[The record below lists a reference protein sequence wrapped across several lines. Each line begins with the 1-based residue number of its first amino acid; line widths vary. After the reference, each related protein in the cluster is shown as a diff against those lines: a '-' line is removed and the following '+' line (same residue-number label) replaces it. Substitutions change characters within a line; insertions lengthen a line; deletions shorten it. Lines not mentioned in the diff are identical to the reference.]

1 MGIVGDAG
9 ILDTNDVVKREDE
22 GRGRPQHLETCP

>member
-1 MGIVGDAG
+1 MGILGNAG

-22 GRGRPQHLETCP
+22 GRGRPQHLETWP